1 VPETDPIEVVLPEL
15 GESVEGGTMVAWLV
29 APGDVVKEGQV
40 IAEVSTDKVD
50 TEIPSPAAGTVVRL
64 AVEVGSEVTVGG
76 ILCELS
82 AAEVTSAP
90 TTAVSADASEASAPA
105 SSPAAA
111 ATGPAPSA
119 TGHRA
124 DHAGADAGADA
135 AMGAEQATPE
145 ELREPGTRVSP
156 LVRRRLREHELD
168 PKGIE
173 GTGPGGRLTLEDVE
187 AALETR
193 IGSDSDQPATPSR
206 PLDDAPRSTESRTEP
221 LSRTRKVIATRMLQS
236 MQTTAQLTAAV
247 EADLT
252 RVMRLRTRI
261 AAKAR
266 EEIGS
271 SLSPLAFI
279 AHATA
284 RALAEHPILNASI
297 DTDAG
302 TVTYHGSVHLGIA
315 VDAPM
320 GLIVPVID
328 DAQDLGVVS
337 LQQRIAD
344 VAERARTKRITPDDL
359 SGGTFTITNT
369 GSRGSLF
376 DTPILNAP
384 EVGIL
389 ATPTI
394 EKRPVVL
401 TDDDGNER
409 IAVRQRIYLCLSYD
423 HRLVD
428 GADAA
433 RFLTDLARLLDSDE
447 WGPEIDVLVAASTVP

>member
-15 GESVEGGTMVAWLV
+15 GESVEGGTIVAWLV

-64 AVEVGSEVTVGG
+64 AVEVGSEVAVGG
-76 ILCELS
+76 ILCKLA

-90 TTAVSADASEASAPA
+90 TTAVSTDDSETATAPEAS
-105 SSPAAA
+105 SAAA
-111 ATGPAPSA
+111 TTGPAPSEA
-119 TGHRA
+119 
-124 DHAGADAGADA
+124 
-135 AMGAEQATPE
+135 
-145 ELREPGTRVSP
+145 LREPGTRVSP
-156 LVRRRLREHELD
+156 LVRRRLREQELD

-187 AALETR
+187 AALEAR
-193 IGSDSDQPATPSR
+193 IGTDSDRPATPSR
-206 PLDDAPRSTESRTEP
+206 PLDGAPRSTESRTEP

-252 RVMRLRTRI
+252 RVMRLRARI
-261 AAKAR
+261 GAQAR
-266 EEIGS
+266 AEIGS

-279 AHATA
+279 AHATT

-328 DAQDLGVVS
+328 DAQELGVVS

-359 SGGTFTITNT
+359 AGGTFTITNT

-409 IAVRQRIYLCLSYD
+409 IAVRQRTYLCLSYD

-447 WGPEIDVLVAASTVP
+447 WGPEVDALVAASTTP